1 MRKWIGITALV
12 YLSGCASQA
21 ANNSDYLAFSTNH
34 EQEETLMRSV
44 HDEVGTDGEYTF
56 SGLYRIQSMHG
67 RGHWLCGQ
75 VKLPNEQGV
84 YNVVRHR
91 SGTVELAPEPQKLE
105 ACDLE
110 RYSAALGFR
119 PSGERMFIGEQEKEP
134 CSHMQAMEPH
144 YPAGAITVRDI
155 ATLGCVAEERG
166 EVHGIPYWINHASN
180 AGRFYNAPA
189 RYGVGDDHYWVV
201 NCSTDAIN
209 DARSCTIRRDGFFL
223 FWQNGYGI
231 MTTGT
236 AYPGSNMHFRVDS
249 NAALSAPESTGLTGA
264 AANRLV
270 QQMLAGNTLITRY
283 SDWPYNTRND
293 VTIPTRGFAQALDY
307 MQSIR

>member
-1 MRKWIGITALV
+1 MRKWIAITALV
-12 YLSGCASQA
+12 YLSGCASQEA
-21 ANNSDYLAFSTNH
+21 KNSDYLAFGTNQ

-44 HDEVGTDGEYTF
+44 YAEVGADGEYTF

-67 RGHWLCGQ
+67 RGYWLCGQ

-84 YNVVRHR
+84 FNVVRHR
-91 SGTVELAPEPQKLE
+91 SGTIELAPESQKIE

-110 RYSAALGFR
+110 SYPAALGFR
-119 PSGERMFIGEQEKEP
+119 PSGERVYKGEQENES
-134 CSHMQAMEPH
+134 CGHMQDMEPH
-144 YPAGAITVRDI
+144 YPAGTITVREID
-155 ATLGCVAEERG
+155 TLGCVAEEKG
-166 EVHGIPYWINHASN
+166 EVQSIPYSINRLSG
-180 AGRFYNAPA
+180 AGRFYNEPAPH
-189 RYGVGDDHYWVV
+189 GIGDDVYWVV

-223 FWQNGYGI
+223 YWQNGYGI

-270 QQMLAGNTLITRY
+270 QQMLVGDTLTTRY

-293 VTIPTRGFAQALDY
+293 VTIPTRGFAQALEY
-307 MQSIR
+307 MQHLR